1 MDASADDP
9 QRFRVRRSPSIGSAA
24 APATSAVRAGKRKL
38 STAAFSSSPNL
49 GPHPPS
55 SPITSEHPTDD
66 LELKLKHNM
75 QSASQIAS
83 TSRSTIDPTTP
94 NSTRPTPAS
103 DKATANTVHQ
113 SSSAHTHFPDWQ
125 EQRRCHSILSDFDYS
140 SPAEDRRDPRTSNG
154 RIVMTVSSAQTQVV
168 VASAAHGSQSK
179 DSDSRASL
187 QHPPIASHHDDT
199 DLDARS
205 SPHASASSKRAHE
218 TNQGAAPRFT
228 PLQSSPSQT
237 SLSVPPSPERGI
249 SPSSSFSAF
258 DYQAPSSRA
267 PSCFPPSSRQSH
279 SGTLEQ
285 TTAGPSSQGLV
296 SEASGAS
303 KLVEAYQ
310 KQTAEFAGNVVA
322 SASVSARPWS
332 RASSHPSKELKQQDT
347 PSLAMPAQE
356 SSTQGT
362 AASPKGFQLQPV
374 PLAKRR
380 RVEDVSASGAGR
392 RRRDAPALDETRRS
406 SDAGLPLHQI
416 QSHAR
421 SGLTEPAKSVDANSG
436 LPNLSS
442 NPVLKHTTSHTKA
455 AGSSTLSSATGAL
468 ASSLP
473 SNVANAAASSE
484 ARMSVR
490 STQIEKMAALPSMAP
505 PRKQQTPLSRRMPR
519 LVRAQSVPNLRAK
532 VTLDLSALSHHRLIL
547 PSHWASYVSSHTRQ
561 GREGANAKAS
571 STRSSKGFSFNVAH
585 YPIASSSSRSR
596 STFTPTLHPPITRH
610 TLRELDLFEIL
621 KNPQL
626 RHDVVFDPNVQFRP
640 NFDGERGRRKREAG
654 ERYWTAVV
662 REIETGCTCTAF
674 SHGQLLPCT
683 CKAKHR
689 VRKSGAA
696 GTQDT
701 ATPLHQSRI
710 PSRIPLLVQELRTIC
725 LSILPSNYP
734 ADTVVGETE
743 EAAKTSTEEE
753 DKGDDVTAS
762 DEAATPARKK
772 ATVWST
778 STSSWPTTHHQ
789 LIAQT
794 LDPHMISQQLQHGV
808 LDVPAL
814 ITFMGSIL
822 KLHCA
827 PMRDE
832 AIERMV
838 DVVCVDRNIG
848 KGLRLCFEILELM
861 KLDIANH
868 QLRSARPFLVE
879 TAVDFEIRW
888 FKEQIEQGKMSLEK
902 TTAWIQQALGSPEAS
917 TSTSHTEAV
926 VKAFNQGMLQLIFD
940 VPGSLPLVSPVATPL
955 GSPSSSSLNNTFAS
969 YYPETFQFDAYRM
982 MTFHNDVSDLTIVY
996 MLVLL
1001 FRQLCSMPLEGGGS
1015 VPASVGSIVQ
1025 NQLKGIKGEIWCLV
1039 NDANLCLTSSAALP
1053 PTPTVAGGVSSPF
1066 RRTAGVDG
1074 KLFVGSDGGFAKL
1087 DHPRWRRAMQNVLLQ
1102 VAARAAAVQAAARA
1116 GSSDPSTVKMTAPS
1130 APTQKLLN
1138 SWMDTNLRS
1147 GSALHKICQSRL
1159 HDVVLGMLGDKV
1171 RNRLQPSTSVAAP
1184 ITVPTG
1190 VAGTELGRPSQKRAV
1205 PAEPQDVNVGDTTPS
1220 KRLRSDAGAATAAES
1235 TPAGV
1240 ASASSAAFG
1249 ITASPWD
1256 TAMSRAGLEP
1266 FAAEIRLLSDRI
1278 AKVATF
1284 HLRVFR
1290 NLYEGIESGRH
1301 KTGGGAQ

>member
-24 APATSAVRAGKRKL
+24 APVTSAVRAGKRKL
-38 STAAFSSSPNL
+38 STAAFGSSPSMA
-49 GPHPPS
+49 PHPPS

-66 LELKLKHNM
+66 LELKLTHGL
-75 QSASQIAS
+75 QSTPHIAS
-83 TSRSTIDPTTP
+83 TSRSTIDTTP
-94 NSTRPTPAS
+94 DSARPSSSEKAAAS
-103 DKATANTVHQ
+103 NVHP
-113 SSSAHTHFPDWQ
+113 SSSAHTHFADWQ
-125 EQRRCHSILSDFDYS
+125 EQRRCHSILADYDFS
-140 SPAEDRRDPRTSNG
+140 PPAEDRRDPRTCNG
-154 RIVMTVSSAQTQVV
+154 RIVMPVPSSQSQVM
-168 VASAAHGSQSK
+168 VASSAHGSASNG
-179 DSDSRASL
+179 SDPHASL
-187 QHPPIASHHDDT
+187 QHPPIASHHDET
-199 DLDARS
+199 DLDAAHA
-205 SPHASASSKRAHE
+205 SPLPSASSTAPHDE
-218 TNQGAAPRFT
+218 ANCQPTAPRFA
-228 PLQSSPSQT
+228 PFQSSLSQT

-258 DYQAPSSRA
+258 DYQAPHSRA
-267 PSCFPPSSRQSH
+267 PPCFPAPAPNEPQPH
-279 SGTLEQ
+279 TLEQ
-285 TTAGPSSQGLV
+285 MTAAQVSQSLA

-303 KLVEAYQ
+303 TGLQASQ
-310 KQTAEFAGNVVA
+310 NQTAEPVSKVA
-322 SASVSARPWS
+322 PSAAASARPWS
-332 RASSHPSKELKQQDT
+332 RVSSQHLAPQAASS
-347 PSLAMPAQE
+347 LAVPA
-356 SSTQGT
+356 QGT
-362 AASPKGFQLQPV
+362 AASQREFQLQPV

-380 RVEDVSASGAGR
+380 RVEDGSVASADNP
-392 RRRDAPALDETRRS
+392 RRDPLVQDETRRF
-406 SDAGLPLHQI
+406 SDAGLPLRSVRIPNRPQPTE
-416 QSHAR
+416 AR
-421 SGLTEPAKSVDANSG
+421 KSAVANSG
-436 LPNLSS
+436 LPSVSS
-442 NPVLKHTTSHTKA
+442 KTSLKYTSSHIKA
-455 AGSSTLSSATGAL
+455 AGSTTLSSAASAL
-468 ASSLP
+468 ASSRAR
-473 SNVANAAASSE
+473 NDADAAASSE
-484 ARMSVR
+484 ARPSVR
-490 STQIEKMAALPSMAP
+490 SEKVAALPSVAP
-505 PRKQQTPLSRRMPR
+505 SRKQQTPFSRRMSR
-519 LVRAQSVPNLRAK
+519 LVRAQSVPNLRVKA
-532 VTLDLSALSHHRLIL
+532 TLDLSAPSHHRLVL
-547 PSHWASYVSSHTRQ
+547 PSHWASYVSSHARQ
-561 GREGANAKAS
+561 GREGANAKTS
-571 STRSSKGFSFNVAH
+571 NTRSSKGSSFNVAH
-585 YPIASSSSRSR
+585 YPVASGSSRSR

-689 VRKSGAA
+689 LRRSGAA
-696 GTQDT
+696 GTQD
-701 ATPLHQSRI
+701 AAAPLQPSRI

-734 ADTVVGETE
+734 ADSVVADAE
-743 EAAKTSTEEE
+743 EAATTSAAEDD
-753 DKGDDVTAS
+753 DKGDDAALS
-762 DEAATPARKK
+762 EEAATPARKK
-772 ATVWST
+772 ATVAA
-778 STSSWPTTHHQ
+778 SSVASWTTTHHQ

-794 LDPHMISQQLQHGV
+794 LDPHLISQQLQHGV

-888 FKEQIEQGKMSLEK
+888 FKEQIEQGKMSLER
-902 TTAWIQQALGSPEAS
+902 TTAWIQQALGSSPDAATATPRS
-917 TSTSHTEAV
+917 EAV
-926 VKAFNQGMLQLIFD
+926 VKAFNKGMLQLIFD

-1001 FRQLCSMPLEGGGS
+1001 FRQLCSMPLDGGEAL
-1015 VPASVGSIVQ
+1015 PASVGSIVQ
-1025 NQLKGIKGEIWCLV
+1025 NQLKSIKGEIWCLV
-1039 NDANLCLTSSAALP
+1039 NDANLCLSSWSALP
-1053 PTPTVAGGVSSPF
+1053 PTPTAASGATSPT
-1066 RRTAGVDG
+1066 RRPTAVDGG
-1074 KLFVGSDGGFAKL
+1074 KLFVGSAGGFAKL

-1102 VAARAAAVQAAARA
+1102 VAARAAAVQTAARA
-1116 GSSDPSTVKMTAPS
+1116 GSSDPSAVKMAAPS
-1130 APTQKLLN
+1130 TPTQKLLN

-1147 GSALHKICQSRL
+1147 GSALHKICQNRL
-1159 HDVVLGMLGDKV
+1159 RDVVLGMLGDKV
-1171 RNRLQPSTSVAAP
+1171 RNGLQPSTSAVAAP
-1184 ITVPTG
+1184 CATATATG
-1190 VAGTELGRPSQKRAV
+1190 ATGTGQKRAV
-1205 PAEPQDVNVGDTTPS
+1205 PGEPQDAKVGDATPN
-1220 KRLRSDAGAATAAES
+1220 KKLRSDGGGAAAAAAAAGTAS
-1235 TPAGV
+1235 TPTVACSSSGSA
-1240 ASASSAAFG
+1240 ASA
-1249 ITASPWD
+1249 WD

-1278 AKVATF
+1278 AKVATL

-1301 KTGGGAQ
+1301 TQTGSGGAQ

>member
-24 APATSAVRAGKRKL
+24 APVTSAVRAGKRKL
-38 STAAFSSSPNL
+38 STAAFGSSPII

-66 LELKLKHNM
+66 LELKVKHNM
-75 QSASQIAS
+75 QNASQIAS
-83 TSRSTIDPTTP
+83 TSRSNID
-94 NSTRPTPAS
+94 TRPDSCTPAS
-103 DKATANTVHQ
+103 DKAAANNVHP
-113 SSSAHTHFPDWQ
+113 SSSAHPHFPDWQ
-125 EQRRCHSILSDFDYS
+125 EQRRCHSILADYDYS
-140 SPAEDRRDPRTSNG
+140 PPAEDRRDPRTSNG
-154 RIVMTVSSAQTQVV
+154 RIVMPVSSTQPQVM
-168 VASAAHGSQSK
+168 VAGAAHGSQSNS
-179 DSDSRASL
+179 SDPHTSL
-187 QHPPIASHHDDT
+187 QQPPIASRHHET
-199 DLDARS
+199 DPDART
-205 SPHASASSKRAHE
+205 SPLARASSTTAHE
-218 TNQGAAPRFT
+218 TTCQVTAPRFA
-228 PLQSSPSQT
+228 PLQNSVSQT
-237 SLSVPPSPERGI
+237 SLSVPPSPERGL
-249 SPSSSFSAF
+249 SPSASFPAF
-258 DYQAPSSRA
+258 HYQAPQSRA
-267 PSCFPPSSRQSH
+267 SPCSTSSTRTEPH
-279 SGTLEQ
+279 ANTLEQ
-285 TTAGPSSQGLV
+285 NPAGTPSQ
-296 SEASGAS
+296 
-303 KLVEAYQ
+303 
-310 KQTAEFAGNVVA
+310 VVA
-322 SASVSARPWS
+322 SDVSGSLTSMKCPPKHAAEPASTETSFTAASARPLS
-332 RASSHPSKELKQQDT
+332 RVSSQHFNEQQAT
-347 PSLAMPAQE
+347 PSLTVPTHSNPAQ
-356 SSTQGT
+356 ST
-362 AASPKGFQLQPV
+362 AASHGGFQLQPV

-380 RVEDVSASGAGR
+380 RVEDGSASGADQR
-392 RRRDAPALDETRRS
+392 QRDAHALDDTRRF
-406 SDAGLPLHQI
+406 SDAGLPLRKT
-416 QSHAR
+416 QSPKR
-421 SGLTEPAKSVDANSG
+421 PNPTVSSESVDANNG
-436 LPNLSS
+436 
-442 NPVLKHTTSHTKA
+442 SHTVSSKTALKYAASHPKA
-455 AGSSTLSSATGAL
+455 AASTRSSIATGAL
-468 ASSLP
+468 ASNSF
-473 SNVANAAASSE
+473 SNVTDSTASSE
-484 ARMSVR
+484 ARMLVR
-490 STQIEKMAALPSMAP
+490 STNLEKAAAPSSMAP
-505 PRKQQTPLSRRMPR
+505 LRKQQQTLFSRRMPR

-532 VTLDLSALSHHRLIL
+532 ATLDLSAPSHHRLIL
-547 PSHWASYVSSHTRQ
+547 PSHWASYVSSQARQ
-561 GREGANAKAS
+561 GREGAKATNS
-571 STRSSKGFSFNVAH
+571 RSSKGFAFNAAH
-585 YPIASSSSRSR
+585 YSVASSSSRSR

-683 CKAKHR
+683 CKANLR
-689 VRKSGAA
+689 LRRGGGT
-696 GTQDT
+696 GTQEV
-701 ATPLHQSRI
+701 ATPLQQQSRI

-734 ADTVVGETE
+734 ADNVVADTE
-743 EAAKTSTEEE
+743 EAGSASTAEE
-753 DKGDDVTAS
+753 DKGNDTTAS
-762 DEAATPARKK
+762 DEATSSRRKK
-772 ATVWST
+772 ATVAASSAT
-778 STSSWPTTHHQ
+778 SWAATHHQ

-794 LDPHMISQQLQHGV
+794 LDPHLISQQLQHGV

-888 FKEQIEQGKMSLEK
+888 FKEQIEQGKMSLER
-902 TTAWIQQALGSPEAS
+902 TTTWIQQALGSSEAA
-917 TSTSHTEAV
+917 TSTPRNEAV
-926 VKAFNQGMLQLIFD
+926 AKAFNQGMLQLIFD
-940 VPGSLPLVSPVATPL
+940 VPGSPPLVSPVATPL

-1001 FRQLCSMPLEGGGS
+1001 FRQLCSMPLDGGEA
-1015 VPASVGSIVQ
+1015 VPARVGSIVQ
-1025 NQLKGIKGEIWCLV
+1025 TQLKAIKSEIWCLV
-1039 NDANLCLTSSAALP
+1039 NDANLCLSSSSALP
-1053 PTPTVAGGVSSPF
+1053 PTPTAVSGVTSPTA
-1066 RRTAGVDG
+1066 RRPAGVDG
-1074 KLFVGSDGGFAKL
+1074 KLFVGSAGGFAKL
-1087 DHPRWRRAMQNVLLQ
+1087 GHPRWRRAMQNVLLQ
-1102 VAARAAAVQAAARA
+1102 VAARAAAVQIAARD
-1116 GSSDPSTVKMTAPS
+1116 GSSEPSTVKIAAPS

-1159 HDVVLGMLGDKV
+1159 HNVVLGMLGDKV
-1171 RNRLQPSTSVAAP
+1171 RNGLQPSSTSMAPSAAA
-1184 ITVPTG
+1184 PTG
-1190 VAGTELGRPSQKRAV
+1190 VTGTGQKRTV
-1205 PAEPQDVNVGDTTPS
+1205 PVELQDTKIGDATPT
-1220 KRLRSDAGAATAAES
+1220 KRLRSGDEGAAITAAVPSSVS
-1235 TPAGV
+1235 TA
-1240 ASASSAAFG
+1240 AAASSVNA
-1249 ITASPWD
+1249 ASPWD

-1301 KTGGGAQ
+1301 KSGGGTQ